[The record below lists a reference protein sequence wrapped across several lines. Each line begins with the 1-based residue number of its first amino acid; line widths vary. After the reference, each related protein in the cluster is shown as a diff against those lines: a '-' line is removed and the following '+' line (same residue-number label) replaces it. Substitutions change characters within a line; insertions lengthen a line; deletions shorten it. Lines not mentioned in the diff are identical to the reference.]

1 MKKLIGLKYLVGVT
15 CAATAMAFIPVGAGA
30 KNPAFTYG
38 GVNYKIT
45 APGAKKV
52 RTMPGNKSSD
62 PGTSVSGDLTLL
74 GIAAHG
80 GTFYTLDEIGYNS
93 FCSNPELTGVS
104 IVAERLTE
112 IGMSAFEKCPKLASV
127 SIQTD
132 SDYSLEIHRR
142 LCLQ

>member
-1 MKKLIGLKYLVGVT
+1 
-15 CAATAMAFIPVGAGA
+15 
-30 KNPAFTYG
+30 
-38 GVNYKIT
+38 
-45 APGAKKV
+45 
-52 RTMPGNKSSD
+52 MPGNNSSD

-74 GIAAHG
+74 GIAAHR